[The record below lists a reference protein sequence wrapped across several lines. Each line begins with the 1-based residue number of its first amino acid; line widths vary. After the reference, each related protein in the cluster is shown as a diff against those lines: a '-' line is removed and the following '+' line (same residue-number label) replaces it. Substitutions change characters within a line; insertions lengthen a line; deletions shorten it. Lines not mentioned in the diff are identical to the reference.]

1 VKKFS
6 GFAVDTNILFYAID
20 KESEK
25 HQEALDFLKRENK
38 KDAAIPLRALSECYS
53 LALNRNKVESDGAAE
68 FLHDLKHDPNFETIS
83 PDKKAL
89 NKSLGVKKDF
99 WDKLIEQTALQ
110 NDYEVIY
117 TENTS
122 DFEEVEAI
130 NPLKEKE

>member
-1 VKKFS
+1 MRDKF
-6 GFAVDTNILFYAID
+6 AIDTNIIFYAID
-20 KESEK
+20 KDSEK
-25 HQEALDFLKRENK
+25 QQKALDFLKKARNK
-38 KDAAIPLRALSECYS
+38 EAAIPLRALAECYNLS
-53 LALNRNKVESDGAAE
+53 LHRNNIESGGAE
-68 FLHDLKHDPNFETIS
+68 KFVHSLKHDPDFKIIS
-83 PDKKAL
+83 SDKKVL
-89 NKSLGVKKDF
+89 NNSIGAKNDF